1 MFISTPSLE
10 PGNNSPGTESSK
22 RKLLQ
27 QDSQSVTES
36 ETPKQTG
43 PSEKVKKTSSSFS
56 QPSEVAEC
64 FQLDL
69 SSENNHSQKTQ
80 AFIVEEDS
88 QATQIEGDATLD
100 DKSISEPKC
109 HSQNVSKNGL
119 DQEPDKTQN
128 SQNNVLDSKSAP
140 ENVENRSSQKCSQ
153 SGNVGNQD
161 ISATPSVTQ
170 SQLSVCVSD
179 TPSAPQNSKTTDVP
193 TSSSSPTSLPAAGPV
208 TSTPVSV
215 PSQSQSLS
223 VLAVSSQKN
232 AENETQHVESQRLSQ
247 PMIHSHSVITDSVKN
262 TEEEDQMD
270 EGEMQ
275 STTKGKESGL
285 DLALSQSEV
294 LSPEPMEEEE
304 NGEREKEK
312 PSDLQS
318 SSKED
323 SFSVVVLEESQRV
336 SQEKE
341 KKDKRSQPFVS
352 FSQPTRGSVQ
362 EKTEPTA
369 KMSGSQPLR
378 STEASPLQ
386 LERTKSQS
394 TKAGEAGQRKDQE
407 RMNSDNAANKSLSD
421 SSGGGIILQTND
433 LLSKAVT

>member
-43 PSEKVKKTSSSFS
+43 PSEKVKKPSSSFS

-64 FQLDL
+64 FQLEL

-88 QATQIEGDATLD
+88 QATQIEGDATSD
-100 DKSISEPKC
+100 DKSISDAKC

-119 DQEPDKTQN
+119 DKEPDKTQN

-140 ENVENRSSQKCSQ
+140 ENVENRSSQKC

-223 VLAVSSQKN
+223 VLALSSQKN
-232 AENETQHVESQRLSQ
+232 TENEKKHVESQRLSQ
-247 PMIHSHSVITDSVKN
+247 PKIHSHSVITDSVKN
-262 TEEEDQMD
+262 TEEEEQMD

-304 NGEREKEK
+304 NGEQEKEK

-352 FSQPTRGSVQ
+352 FSQPTGESVQ
-362 EKTEPTA
+362 GKTEPTA

-433 LLSKAVT
+433 LLS